1 MLHPATARPASR
13 WATTVGALAVPAA
26 IAASAIGLAAP
37 AAADSGTYLQT
48 LGPTYTFLNESQ
60 LMSAGNSVC
69 SATGSG
75 MPASYI
81 VPMLVKNYGVSVSA
95 GYEIT
100 IAAINHLGC

>member
-1 MLHPATARPASR
+1 MLHPGKARPPSTWVR
-13 WATTVGALAVPAA
+13 TVGALAVPL
-26 IAASAIGLAAP
+26 AIGAAAVSLAAP

-48 LGPTYTFLNESQ
+48 LGPVYTSLSDSQ
-60 LMSAGNSVC
+60 LMSAGNAVC

-75 MPASYI
+75 QPASNI

-95 GYEIT
+95 AYQIS